1 MKPTKEWDWY
11 KFKGSPPALKY
22 ARRDLPTLDRVIDL
36 VPSRRVCVQAGGC
49 LGIFPK
55 YLAQHFCTVYTFE
68 PSVELFPLLSIN
80 APEPNI
86 LRYQAALGNGGPPIS
101 TSQTRREG
109 KEHRFPHEGVTHVT
123 SEPGNVPVLCVDDLR
138 LPVCDLIVLDLEG
151 YEMQAILGAKGT
163 ITRCRPV
170 LMVEINDNLPHYGY
184 TEDQLRQT
192 ICAMG
197 YRLVERIHSDELYVP
212 EDRVHAHG

>member
-1 MKPTKEWDWY
+1 MIADQWDWY
-11 KFKGSPPALKY
+11 RFKGSGVALKY
-22 ARRDLPTLDRVIDL
+22 ARRDLPTLDRAISL
-36 VPSRRVCVQAGGC
+36 AQGRTACVQAGAC
-49 LGIFPK
+49 LGIYPK
-55 YLAQHFCTVYTFE
+55 RLAQHFKTTYCFE
-68 PSVELFPLLSIN
+68 PSLELFPLLCAN

-86 LRYQAALGNGGPPIS
+86 LKYQAALGNGGPPIS

-109 KEHRFPHEGVTHVT
+109 KEHRFPHEGITHVT
-123 SEPGNVPVLCVDDLR
+123 SEPGTVPVLCVDDLR

-163 ITRCRPV
+163 IARCRPV

-192 ICAMG
+192 IGAMG
-197 YRLVERIHSDELYVP
+197 YRQVERIHSDELFVP
-212 EDRVHAHG
+212 EDHVYAHG

>member
-1 MKPTKEWDWY
+1 MNPDKWEWY

-22 ARRDLPTLDRVIDL
+22 ARRDLPTLDRALELTVG
-36 VPSRRVCVQAGGC
+36 RTACVQAGGC

-55 YLAQHFCTVYTFE
+55 MLAAHFQTVYTFE
-68 PSVELFPLLSIN
+68 PSVDLFPLLCLN

-86 LRYQAALGNGGPPIS
+86 LKYQAALGNGGPPIS

-109 KEHRFPHEGVTHVT
+109 KEHRFPHEGITHVT
-123 SEPGNVPVLCVDDLR
+123 GEPGTVPVLTIDALQ

-163 ITRCRPV
+163 IARCRPV

-192 ICAMG
+192 IGAMG
-197 YRLVERIHSDELYVP
+197 YRQVERIHSDELFVP